1 MMKLVS
7 EKSLKNK
14 ESPIE
19 YKCPHRAPNGDFF
32 HKKLVQLRI
41 ILNKDFSMTMEYLS
55 ILSQVSRYQT
65 SITISIIP
73 IKHHLY
79 KLNLFWIPISLKED
93 FNICV
98 TAKAKYIPYE
108 SNQHNILCYI
118 CNIQYVSH
126 ISNAMLNSVRSKTD

>member
-93 FNICV
+93 LKIELSYLSTYHMSHINTINYVIYV
-98 TAKAKYIPYE
+98 TC
-108 SNQHNILCYI
+108 NILVINLMRC
-118 CNIQYVSH
+118 
-126 ISNAMLNSVRSKTD
+126 